1 MKKGMALLIIL
12 ITVVA
17 ILCILKNNKKEVVK
31 EEVETNPYQEVK
43 FYKKE
48 NLERYKKYSISNP
61 DLNSKDIV
69 LRVNMNLDNSFYT
82 NTKEVKEFNL
92 LMLVNKYNYL
102 AKDFEV
108 PNLVK
113 VEEYAKEGMYL
124 EEKAKDAFIKMAND
138 IKKEGYNLRAIST
151 YRTYDYQSNLY
162 NNYAKCD
169 GVNNADTYSARP
181 GFSEHHTGLAIDVD
195 NITKIYTD
203 FEDTD
208 EFTWMQEN
216 AYKYGFILRYPKDK
230 ENITGYI
237 YEPWHYRYVGL
248 SVAKYIHENNLTFEE
263 YYYEFLDNKL
273 ERS

>member
-17 ILCILKNNKKEVVK
+17 ILCILKNNKKEIVK

-124 EEKAKDAFIKMAND
+124 EEKANEAFVKMASD

-162 NNYAKCD
+162 NNYAKRD

-203 FEDTD
+203 FEETE

-216 AYKYGFILRYPKDK
+216 SYKYGFILRYPKDK